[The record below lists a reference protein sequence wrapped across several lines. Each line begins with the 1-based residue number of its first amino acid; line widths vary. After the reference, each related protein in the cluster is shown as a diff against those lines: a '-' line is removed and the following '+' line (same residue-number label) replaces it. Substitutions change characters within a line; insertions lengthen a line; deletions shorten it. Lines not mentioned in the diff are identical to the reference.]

1 MYQTSRATIFR
12 RTAGTTPRSS
22 PHTCR
27 LMRVYLLSSGRKGR
41 MPITVHG
48 RTPHKAQM
56 RDLSSGI
63 TKCLR
68 TRVKTEISVLPW
80 RWTRQQIYR
89 KVTLKDPMRSRH
101 WTLRRR
107 AMRGPLDRPVER
119 AAPEVRTQCSTLAIK
134 DRLATF
140 KDRQSTSPSRKT
152 LKILLVQRLLR
163 AHQ

>member
-27 LMRVYLLSSGRKGR
+27 LMRVYMLSSGRKGR

-63 TKCLR
+63 TKFLR

-80 RWTRQQIYR
+80 RLTRRQKYG
-89 KVTLKDPMRSRH
+89 KATLKETMRPRH
-101 WTLRRR
+101 RTLGQR
-107 AMRGPLDRPVER
+107 ATKDPLDRPVER
-119 AAPEVRTQCSTLAIK
+119 AAPEVRTQCLTLATK

-152 LKILLVQRLLR
+152 LKILLAQRLLG